1 MQLKQNK
8 AKNSTRKA
16 ITKKTIK
23 KRTATRKN
31 TPLVLNTENKLLH
44 DILNQINVN
53 NKQLSTILKILVPL
67 DYPYEDSPNNSK
79 NGVVSYAG
87 TPGYTYNNWKT
98 LQTNIQAAS
107 SKETLAPTGI
117 L

>member
-1 MQLKQNK
+1 MNSLKQENNLLKVEIATLKNRLNMQLKQNK

-16 ITKKTIK
+16 ITKKA
-23 KRTATRKN
+23 ATRKN

-44 DILNQINVN
+44 DILNQININ

-79 NGVVSYAG
+79 INSI
-87 TPGYTYNNWKT
+87 T
-98 LQTNIQAAS
+98 S
-107 SKETLAPTGI
+107 SNLI
-117 L
+117 

>member
-1 MQLKQNK
+1 MNPLKQENNLLKVEIATLKNRLNMQLKQNK

-79 NGVVSYAG
+79 INSI
-87 TPGYTYNNWKT
+87 T
-98 LQTNIQAAS
+98 S
-107 SKETLAPTGI
+107 SNLI
-117 L
+117 

>member
-1 MQLKQNK
+1 MNSLKQENNLLKVEIATLKNRLNMQLKQNK
-8 AKNSTRKA
+8 AKNSTRKE

-44 DILNQINVN
+44 DILNQININ

-79 NGVVSYAG
+79 INSI
-87 TPGYTYNNWKT
+87 T
-98 LQTNIQAAS
+98 S
-107 SKETLAPTGI
+107 SDLI
-117 L
+117 

>member
-1 MQLKQNK
+1 MNPLKQENNLLKVEIATLKNRLNMQLKQNK

-53 NKQLSTILKILVPL
+53 NRQLSTILKILIPT
-67 DYPYEDSPNNSK
+67 DYGVENSPINSR
-79 NGVVSYAG
+79 VSSIA
-87 TPGYTYNNWKT
+87 T
-98 LQTNIQAAS
+98 
-107 SKETLAPTGI
+107 SKLSDI
-117 L
+117 I